1 LKGLLLKK
9 LNHGFPKGIILI
21 NFYVILA
28 KCHKD
33 ILDNSSEGSFPH
45 RMVDEAWELLEKISE
60 TDNRQHI
67 YIQNYE

>member
-1 LKGLLLKK
+1 
-9 LNHGFPKGIILI
+9 LI
-21 NFYVILA
+21 NFYVRLA